1 MVKKEILRELIIE
14 RVDRFGFVSVDRD
27 CIISEERVDFYLN
40 GEKLISVM
48 SIAQDQDAHIV
59 GFLMSEGVIESI
71 EDIRSLRVSDDG
83 LAVFVEAKINEAN
96 IQNLFKEKTLTTG
109 CCVGVTGNIEDRIVK
124 EFNKTK
130 HKYDISKLFDNIE
143 LFYND
148 SELFKKSGCVHKA
161 KLILAD
167 GDSIEA
173 EDIGR
178 HNAIDKTI
186 GKARL
191 GQKNTNDAYMIVSGR
206 LSMEMVVKC
215 VMHKIPMVISKA
227 APTALGIKTA
237 QLHGVTL
244 IGFARG
250 GKMNIY
256 THSSRIKMK
265 RVIVAAKSTNLGDVT
280 AVG

>member
-1 MVKKEILRELIIE
+1 MKKEILKKLVIE
-14 RVDRFGFVSVDRD
+14 KISKDGFVTVEEDH
-27 CIISEERVDFYLN
+27 IVSEERVDFYLN

-48 SIAQDQDAHIV
+48 SIAKDQDAHIV
-59 GFLMSEGVIESI
+59 GFLMSEGVLESVK
-71 EDIRSLRVSDDG
+71 DISSLRVSDDG

-96 IQNLFKEKTLTTG
+96 IKNLFKEKTLTTG

-130 HKYDISKLFDNIE
+130 HTYDANE
-143 LFYND
+143 LFSKIDEFYEE

-161 KLILAD
+161 KLVLRS
-167 GDSIEA
+167 GESVEA
-173 EDIGR
+173 EDVGR

-186 GKARL
+186 GKSKL
-191 GQKNTNDAYMIVSGR
+191 TNKDMKDAYLIVSGR

-227 APTALGIKTA
+227 APTHLGIKTA

-250 GKMNIY
+250 GKMNVY
-256 THSSRIKMK
+256 THSSRIALNRAVRAIEEEKEE
-265 RVIVAAKSTNLGDVT
+265 VAIG
-280 AVG
+280 

>member
-1 MVKKEILRELIIE
+1 VKKEILKKLVIE
-14 RVDRFGFVSVDRD
+14 KISKDGFVTVEED

-48 SIAQDQDAHIV
+48 SIAKDQDAHIV
-59 GFLMSEGVIESI
+59 GFLMSEGVLDNVK
-71 EDIRSLRVSDDG
+71 DISSLRVSDDG

-96 IQNLFKEKTLTTG
+96 IKNLFKEKTLTTG

-130 HKYDISKLFDNIE
+130 YTYDVNE
-143 LFYND
+143 LFSKIDEFYD
-148 SELFKKSGCVHKA
+148 ESELFKKSGCVHKA
-161 KLILAD
+161 KLVLRS
-167 GDSIEA
+167 GETLEA
-173 EDIGR
+173 EDVGR

-186 GKARL
+186 GKAKL
-191 GQKNTNDAYMIVSGR
+191 TNKDMKDAYLIVSGR

-227 APTALGIKTA
+227 APTHLGIKTA

-250 GKMNIY
+250 GKMNVY
-256 THSSRIKMK
+256 THSSRIALNRAVKAIK
-265 RVIVAAKSTNLGDVT
+265 EGQEEVAIG
-280 AVG
+280 

>member
-1 MVKKEILRELIIE
+1 MKKEILKKLVIE
-14 RVDRFGFVSVDRD
+14 KISKDGFVTVEED

-48 SIAQDQDAHIV
+48 SIAKDQDAHIV
-59 GFLMSEGVIESI
+59 GFLMSEGVLENVK
-71 EDIRSLRVSDDG
+71 DISSLRVSDDG

-96 IQNLFKEKTLTTG
+96 IKNLFKEKTLTTG

-130 HKYDISKLFDNIE
+130 CTYDANE
-143 LFYND
+143 LFSKIDEFYD
-148 SELFKKSGCVHKA
+148 ESELFKKSGCVHKA
-161 KLILAD
+161 KLVLKN
-167 GDSIEA
+167 GETLEA
-173 EDIGR
+173 EDVGR

-186 GKARL
+186 GKAKL
-191 GQKNTNDAYMIVSGR
+191 TNKDMKDAYLIVSGR

-227 APTALGIKTA
+227 APTHLGIKTA

-250 GKMNIY
+250 GKMNVY
-256 THSSRIKMK
+256 THSSRIALNRAVRAIKEGQEE
-265 RVIVAAKSTNLGDVT
+265 VAIG
-280 AVG
+280 

>member
-1 MVKKEILRELIIE
+1 MKKEILRELIIE
-14 RVDRFGFVSVDRD
+14 RVDQNGYVEVDD
-27 CIISEERVDFYLN
+27 DYIISEERVDFYLN

-48 SIAQDQDAHIV
+48 TIAKNQDAHII
-59 GFLMSEGVIESI
+59 GFLMSEGVLESI
-71 EDIRSLRVSDDG
+71 EDISSLRISDDG

-96 IQNLFKEKTLTTG
+96 IKNLFKEKTLTTG

-130 HKYDISKLFDNIE
+130 HQYEVKEIFNNIDK
-143 LFYND
+143 FYND

-161 KLILAD
+161 KIVLKD
-167 GDSIEA
+167 GNSIEA

-186 GKARL
+186 GMARL
-191 GQKNTNDAYMIVSGR
+191 AKQETADSYMIVSGR

-227 APTALGIKTA
+227 APTLLGIKTA

-244 IGFARG
+244 VGFARG
-250 GKMNIY
+250 GKMNVY
-256 THSSRIKMK
+256 THSSRIKMRRNVNSATK
-265 RVIVAAKSTNLGDVT
+265 IEKKEE